1 MLLGTQLNFKYFI
14 PVFICITIL
23 VCTYQQGIIFPRIA
37 IHENLV
43 EEVLV
48 DKTVDV
54 GVFTINTP
62 GCKIPYFQPFDKNIL
77 DYLEQPGT
85 HVCNDGIPALFES
98 DRDSI
103 TIIEDSLPFYNVTNI
118 NNLTCCYKT
127 FWREDPD
134 DDAADNKISYS
145 KHCQTFVNKTE
156 VKQEFIKVKCSY
168 NNRRIYKDMFVFV
181 PIKNLSD
188 TQKDLDKNDD
198 YLNILVIGLDS
209 ISRLNF
215 HRQMPK
221 SVNYLKQ
228 IGAVEM
234 IGYNKIGE
242 NTFPNVLAALAG
254 RHIEEIQKDC
264 WPTDNHH
271 FDNCSFVW
279 MDYKQKGYVTA
290 FDEDSSSMGIF
301 NFYKKGF
308 KKQPTDYGYNYFDR
322 EAMRRIGNTAFEN
335 VQLCQGARWVHK
347 EHLKYMTNFIRTMKE
362 NSLKYFGFFWENSI
376 SHDDLNLPRIGDD
389 DYYAVFKYLKENGH
403 LNNTVLFVMS
413 DHGIRWGGIRST
425 FQGMMEERLPFLYV
439 YLPEWYRHKYQQL
452 YNNLQKNSLLLT
464 TPFDLHETFVDL
476 LNIENIDNNNNSIN
490 TSRGVSLLRGI
501 SEYRTCEDT
510 GIVSHWCTCQK
521 SVELDVNNQT
531 IKTVANFCVNYI
543 NDLLSE
549 YPKCADLKL
558 DRISSAR
565 VMEHSQEITGD
576 FQVSDYMLSFTTVPG
591 NGSFE
596 ATVRYMSKSKTYTI
610 VGSISRLNL
619 YGEQSAC
626 ISDYELKLYCYC
638 T

>member
-1 MLLGTQLNFKYFI
+1 
-14 PVFICITIL
+14 
-23 VCTYQQGIIFPRIA
+23 
-37 IHENLV
+37 
-43 EEVLV
+43 
-48 DKTVDV
+48 
-54 GVFTINTP
+54 
-62 GCKIPYFQPFDKNIL
+62 
-77 DYLEQPGT
+77 
-85 HVCNDGIPALFES
+85 
-98 DRDSI
+98 
-103 TIIEDSLPFYNVTNI
+103 
-118 NNLTCCYKT
+118 
-127 FWREDPD
+127 
-134 DDAADNKISYS
+134 
-145 KHCQTFVNKTE
+145 
-156 VKQEFIKVKCSY
+156 
-168 NNRRIYKDMFVFV
+168 MFVFV

-279 MDYKQKGYVTA
+279 MDYKQ
-290 FDEDSSSMGIF
+290 
-301 NFYKKGF
+301 KGF

-549 YPKCADLKL
+549 YPKCADLK
-558 DRISSAR
+558 I
-565 VMEHSQEITGD
+565 VYQVQE
-576 FQVSDYMLSFTTVPG
+576 LW
-591 NGSFE
+591 
-596 ATVRYMSKSKTYTI
+596 
-610 VGSISRLNL
+610 SI
-619 YGEQSAC
+619 A
-626 ISDYELKLYCYC
+626 KK
-638 T
+638 

>member
-1 MLLGTQLNFKYFI
+1 MLLGKQVDFKYFI
-14 PVFICITIL
+14 LVLICITIL
-23 VCTYQQGIIFPRIA
+23 VCVYQQDNIFSRIE
-37 IHENLV
+37 IGENLAIV
-43 EEVLV
+43 EKKL
-48 DKTVDV
+48 DL

-85 HVCNDGIPALFES
+85 HVCNNGTPALFES

-103 TIIEDSLPFYNVTNI
+103 KIIEDFLPFYNVTNI

-127 FWREDPD
+127 FWREDPA

-145 KHCQTFVNKTE
+145 KVCQIFVNKTE
-156 VKQEFIKVKCSY
+156 IKEEFIKVTCSY
-168 NNRRIYKDMFVFV
+168 NNRDIYTDMFVFV
-181 PIKNLSD
+181 PTKNMSHVK
-188 TQKDLDKNDD
+188 KDLIEDD
-198 YLNILVIGLDS
+198 SNLNILVIGLDA

-221 SVNYLKQ
+221 TVNYLKQ

-234 IGYNKIGE
+234 IGYNKVGD
-242 NTFPNVLAALAG
+242 NTFPNVIPVLTG
-254 RHIEEIQKDC
+254 KHIEEIQKDC

-279 MDYKQKGYVTA
+279 KGYKQKGYVTV
-290 FDEDSSSMGIF
+290 FDEDSSWMGIF
-301 NFYKKGF
+301 NYQKKGF
-308 KKQPTDYGYNYFDR
+308 KKQPTDYGYSYFDR
-322 EAMRRIGNTAFEN
+322 EATSEIGNVNYGN
-335 VQLCQGARWVHK
+335 VKLCLGARWVYKDHI
-347 EHLKYMTNFIRTMKE
+347 KYMTNFIQTMKDR
-362 NSLKYFGFFWENSI
+362 SLKYFGFFWENTI
-376 SHDDLNLPRIGDD
+376 SHDNLNLPRVGDD
-389 DYYAVFKYLKENGH
+389 DYYSLFKYLQEKDH
-403 LNNTVLFVMS
+403 LNNTALFVMS

-425 FQGMMEERLPFLYV
+425 FQGMMEERLPFLHV
-439 YLPEWYRHKYQQL
+439 YLPEWYRQKYQQH

-464 TPFDLHETFVDL
+464 TPFDLYETFVDL
-476 LNIENIDNNNNSIN
+476 LNIENIDNHSNNSTN
-490 TSRGVSLLRGI
+490 TSRGISLLRGI

-521 SVELDVNNQT
+521 SVELNVNNKT
-531 IKTVANFCVNYI
+531 IKAVADFCVNHI
-543 NDLLSE
+543 NDLLAAHS
-549 YPKCADLKL
+549 KCADLKL
-558 DRISSAR
+558 YRISSAR

-576 FQVSDYMLSFTTVPG
+576 YQVSDYMLSFTTVPG
-591 NGSFE
+591 NGLFE
-596 ATVRYMSKSKTYTI
+596 ATVRYMSKSKSYSI

-626 ISDYELKLYCYC
+626 VSDYKLKLYCFC